1 MAYTKIM
8 PIRTSS
14 HLQKAFEYIENP
26 DKTTEKVYVSS
37 YLCDSRTAVEDFREI
52 QRLARNGGNNYAQ
65 HIIQSFSTEDKI
77 TPEKAL
83 EIGEELIR
91 RMFPEHQYVIAVHSD
106 TEHIH
111 VHTILNS
118 VNFYT
123 HKKLRSNIGTVYK
136 LRQISD
142 ELCAENGLIVI
153 DKTFKNIRKRMKEAI
168 DRSINEANS
177 FYEFLELMQRRQ
189 YEIRYDEH
197 LSFKLCGYDQYF
209 RVDTLGT
216 AYKDIAIHRRCAN
229 HTEVE
234 NKRIQPYMKHF
245 TPSTHKSRLKS
256 KIDWGM
262 RECKSFDELLE
273 YLKKQ
278 GIEVKQGKHLAIKPK
293 DGQRFRRIEKLG
305 EQYTEEMLHLYF
317 EDRKRYSIRK
327 AKIDSQF
334 GRLLPPHEKYGS
346 RYIAVENINT
356 QIRMMNFMS
365 EHGIKTQADLL
376 EKIDKAKHRIEVYER
391 DIQDLCTQ
399 GDKLKTVI
407 SAEEDRDRTRRIYR
421 DWQSMEDNSS
431 QKEIYRI
438 RNYKEIYRYQ
448 RAEAVLNHYKLKDP
462 VLLDWH
468 ERNQRVRQHNENMEE
483 YKKKLQ
489 DEQDN
494 LRQYEI
500 LYENL
505 RYIAGDKPEIEEDTP
520 EIEEEE
526 RTTRRSYNYWDR

>member
-1 MAYTKIM
+1 M
-8 PIRTSS
+8 
-14 HLQKAFEYIENP
+14 
-26 DKTTEKVYVSS
+26 
-37 YLCDSRTAVEDFREI
+37 
-52 QRLARNGGNNYAQ
+52 
-65 HIIQSFSTEDKI
+65 
-77 TPEKAL
+77 
-83 EIGEELIR
+83 
-91 RMFPEHQYVIAVHSD
+91 
-106 TEHIH
+106 
-111 VHTILNS
+111 
-118 VNFYT
+118 
-123 HKKLRSNIGTVYK
+123 RSNIGTVYK

-153 DKTFKNIRKRMKEAI
+153 DKTFKNIRKRMKDLI

-177 FYEFLELMQRRQ
+177 FYEFLELMQKRQ

-197 LSFKLCGYDQYF
+197 LSFRLRGYDKYF

-293 DGQRFRRIEKLG
+293 DGQRFRRIE
-305 EQYTEEMLHLYF
+305 
-317 EDRKRYSIRK
+317 
-327 AKIDSQF
+327 
-334 GRLLPPHEKYGS
+334 
-346 RYIAVENINT
+346 
-356 QIRMMNFMS
+356 
-365 EHGIKTQADLL
+365 
-376 EKIDKAKHRIEVYER
+376 
-391 DIQDLCTQ
+391 
-399 GDKLKTVI
+399 
-407 SAEEDRDRTRRIYR
+407 
-421 DWQSMEDNSS
+421 DNSS

-438 RNYKEIYRYQ
+438 RNYKEIYKYQ
-448 RAEAVLNHYKLKDP
+448 RAEAVLNHYKLTDH
-462 VLLDWH
+462 VLLDLR
-468 ERNQRVRQHNENMEE
+468 ERNQRVRRHNENMEE

-489 DEQDN
+489 DAQDD

-505 RYIAGDKPEIEEDTP
+505 RYIAGEKAEIEKDTP
-520 EIEEEE
+520 KIEEEE
-526 RTTRRSYNYWDR
+526 RTTKRSYNYWDR

>member
-65 HIIQSFSTEDKI
+65 HIIQSFSTEDNI

-118 VNFYT
+118 INFYT

-136 LRQISD
+136 LRQVSD

-153 DKTFKNIRKRMKEAI
+153 DKTFKNIRKRMKDLI
-168 DRSINEANS
+168 NRSINEANS
-177 FYEFLELMQRRQ
+177 FYEFLELMQKRQ
-189 YEIRYDEH
+189 YEIRYDEP

-216 AYKDIAIHRRCAN
+216 AYKDIAIHRRCVN

-234 NKRIQPYMKHF
+234 NKRIQPYMKRF
-245 TPSTHKSRLKS
+245 TPSTHKSRLKA

-273 YLKKQ
+273 YLQKQ
-278 GIEVKQGKHLAIKPK
+278 GIEV
-293 DGQRFRRIEKLG
+293 
-305 EQYTEEMLHLYF
+305 
-317 EDRKRYSIRK
+317 
-327 AKIDSQF
+327 
-334 GRLLPPHEKYGS
+334 
-346 RYIAVENINT
+346 
-356 QIRMMNFMS
+356 
-365 EHGIKTQADLL
+365 
-376 EKIDKAKHRIEVYER
+376 
-391 DIQDLCTQ
+391 
-399 GDKLKTVI
+399 
-407 SAEEDRDRTRRIYR
+407 
-421 DWQSMEDNSS
+421 
-431 QKEIYRI
+431 
-438 RNYKEIYRYQ
+438 
-448 RAEAVLNHYKLKDP
+448 
-462 VLLDWH
+462 
-468 ERNQRVRQHNENMEE
+468 
-483 YKKKLQ
+483 
-489 DEQDN
+489 
-494 LRQYEI
+494 
-500 LYENL
+500 
-505 RYIAGDKPEIEEDTP
+505 
-520 EIEEEE
+520 
-526 RTTRRSYNYWDR
+526 